1 MIAPALKKPHSAKV
15 HRKEVMR
22 VTLLKLRNAKTKFRY
37 WLTHILLCVTF
48 GYMRSAGA
56 EPSPAIN
63 AINTFGVDLLHKVA
77 QPGANVLISPY
88 SIQSALAMAY
98 GGADGTTREEMAK
111 VLHYPKD
118 DTQLHQ
124 SFAGL
129 REELNRVVQGSE
141 LISEQ
146 EKKYGRTNDPI
157 TLIVANRLFG
167 QSGYDF
173 RPPFV
178 ALGKDSY
185 DAPFEPVDFI
195 NGSAAATKQINQW
208 VEEQTRKRIRNLIP
222 DGALDHLTRLALVNA
237 IYLKAPWAE
246 KFEKSATQPGPFRV
260 NGTKS
265 FEVSMMGQRKEF
277 AYGKGNGFSLLML
290 PYSNYEFVFL
300 IILPDKMDGLAA
312 VEAKLSPSL
321 NFDSIKMES
330 CDVTLRMPKFK
341 IEPPMVPL
349 GQTLQVLGMKSA
361 FDNPRGSA
369 NFERIAPRRPGD
381 YLALTEVY
389 HKTFLKLDEEGTE
402 AAAATAMAVA
412 TLGIHKPPKL
422 VTVNVDHPFLF
433 AIRHQP
439 SGAIL
444 FLGHVTD
451 PQ

>member
-1 MIAPALKKPHSAKV
+1 M
-15 HRKEVMR
+15 
-22 VTLLKLRNAKTKFRY
+22 
-37 WLTHILLCVTF
+37 
-48 GYMRSAGA
+48 
-56 EPSPAIN
+56 
-63 AINTFGVDLLHKVA
+63 
-77 QPGANVLISPY
+77 
-88 SIQSALAMAY
+88 
-98 GGADGTTREEMAK
+98 
-111 VLHYPKD
+111 
-118 DTQLHQ
+118 
-124 SFAGL
+124 
-129 REELNRVVQGSE
+129 
-141 LISEQ
+141 
-146 EKKYGRTNDPI
+146 
-157 TLIVANRLFG
+157 
-167 QSGYDF
+167 
-173 RPPFV
+173 
-178 ALGKDSY
+178 
-185 DAPFEPVDFI
+185 DFI

-208 VEEQTRKRIRNLIP
+208 VEDQTRNRIRNLIP
-222 DGALDHLTRLALVNA
+222 DGALDQLTRLVLVNA

-246 KFEKSATQPGPFRV
+246 KFEKSATQSGPFRV

-265 FEVSMMGQRKEF
+265 VEVPMMGQRKEF

-300 IILPDKMDGLAA
+300 VILPDKIDGLAS
-312 VEAKLSPSL
+312 VEAKLSPNL
-321 NFDSIKMES
+321 NFDSVKLES

-341 IEPPMVPL
+341 IEPPGTPL

-369 NFERIAPRRPGD
+369 NFARIAPRRPDD

-412 TLGIHKPPKL
+412 TLGIHKPPKP

-451 PQ
+451 PR